1 MREFA
6 ILVTYLVSSPFLLN
20 GEIAFLCIVGLLLFH
35 TWLGYPLLLAFF
47 RSILRQQHN
56 CGERV
61 PLFTII
67 LAAYNEEKRIA
78 AKLENCLAL
87 EYPHD
92 HVEIIVASDG
102 STDETERIVQEFSDR
117 DSRVRLIRSSGR
129 AGKSGVQNLAVENA
143 LGEILLFTDAE
154 TVASPDLLTRVAQ
167 HFADGRVGMVAP
179 VVHFGRLGT
188 SVSEGQ
194 GAYWRFELFLRQL
207 ESDLGILA
215 TCSGSAFGI
224 RRELFRPIP
233 RQFGDDCVVPLDIRL
248 QGFRIVQDPQIV
260 VYDEMP
266 HSIDGELRARVRM
279 TARNLAGIFSR
290 PQALNPLRFPATA
303 LGLVSHKFLR
313 WLTPVFLG
321 LMYIAS
327 CTLAFEHRFLL
338 FFSLQ
343 TCFYTAALVG
353 WRRSQARSCGRI
365 FGYPFAF
372 CLANVGFLLGLVRWL
387 RRQHVVAYK

>member
-1 MREFA
+1 MEFFA
-6 ILVTYLVSSPFLLN
+6 TYIAVLSGALVIYTWFTYPS
-20 GEIAFLCIVGLLLFH
+20 LLF
-35 TWLGYPLLLAFF
+35 LFRLAF
-47 RSILRQQHN
+47 RQVRISET
-56 CGERV
+56 CT
-61 PLFTII
+61 PSFSII
-67 LAAYNEEKRIA
+67 LAAYNEEKRVA

-92 HVEIIVASDG
+92 RVEIIVASDG
-102 STDETERIVQEFSDR
+102 STDETERIVEEFSDR
-117 DSRVRLIRSSGR
+117 DPRVRLVRSSGR

-154 TVASPDLLTRVAQ
+154 TVTSQDLLALIAQ

-207 ESDLGILA
+207 ESDLSILA
-215 TCSGSAFGI
+215 TCSGSAFAI

-233 RQFGDDCVVPLDIRL
+233 RQYGDDCVVPLDIRL
-248 QGFRIVQDPQIV
+248 QGFRIVQDPKIV

-266 HSIDGELRARVRM
+266 HSVEGELRARIRM
-279 TARNLAGIFSR
+279 TARNWAGIFSR
-290 PQALNPLRFPATA
+290 PQVLNPLLFPATA

-313 WLTPVFLG
+313 WLTPIFLG
-321 LMYIAS
+321 VLYMAS
-327 CTLAFEHRFLL
+327 CTLVFEHRFFL

-343 TCFYTAALVG
+343 TCFYAAALVG
-353 WRRSQARSCGRI
+353 WQRPQARACGRI

-372 CLANVGFLLGLVRWL
+372 CLANIGFFLGLVKWFRG
-387 RRQHVVAYK
+387 QHVVAYK